1 MCLQER
7 QPVSDRLSETVHFL
21 RTPEA
26 AALLRISPRTLE
38 KHRSQGTGPVFRRA
52 GGTVL
57 YTRDDLEAWT
67 LPAQGKERYS
77 AARG

>member
-1 MCLQER
+1 M
-7 QPVSDRLSETVHFL
+7 SDRLSEQVNFL

-38 KHRSQGTGPVFRRA
+38 KHRSQGTGPPFRRA

-57 YTRDDLEAWT
+57 YTLSDLEAWT
-67 LPAQGKERYS
+67 LSVRE
-77 AARG
+77 

>member
-1 MCLQER
+1 M
-7 QPVSDRLSETVHFL
+7 SDRLSEHFHFM

-38 KHRSQGTGPVFRRA
+38 KHRSQGTGPAFRRA

-67 LPAQGKERYS
+67 RPARAWELPRAPSRK
-77 AARG
+77 

>member
-1 MCLQER
+1 M
-7 QPVSDRLSETVHFL
+7 SDRLSEQIHFL

-38 KHRSQGTGPVFRRA
+38 KHRSRGSGPAFRRA

-57 YTRDDLEAWT
+57 YTRHDLEAWT
-67 LPAQGKERYS
+67 LLPESSDPSSLLR
-77 AARG
+77 